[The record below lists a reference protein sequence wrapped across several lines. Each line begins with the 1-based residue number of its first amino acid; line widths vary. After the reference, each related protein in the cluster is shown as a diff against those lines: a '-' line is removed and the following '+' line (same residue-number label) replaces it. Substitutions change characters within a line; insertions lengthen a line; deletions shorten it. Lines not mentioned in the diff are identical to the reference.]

1 MSYRKIEAINQ
12 NLISRQIETIAII
25 GRYTQQMRDA
35 LLTIAAAKSGNWRG
49 GMVNLRE
56 MVDDVAFPTVGQT
69 CYIYDPAIIGKVI
82 HMQMR

>member
-1 MSYRKIEAINQ
+1 
-12 NLISRQIETIAII
+12 
-25 GRYTQQMRDA
+25 MRDA

-82 HMQMR
+82 HMPMR